1 MAVDCGLDEIS
12 VGGISATE
20 QIAGYNVFELSADG
34 IASINTRDVAILK
47 YPSLNYDAR
56 GTATYTG
63 SPIIPGIGYRP
74 IIDLVYLSATPLSGM
89 TEIKAAD
96 IAECETSAILS
107 TASGT
112 TEYNLFPVFCSDL
125 ADTNLIWTVQ
135 DGKFVNGTNPNIVS
149 SVVPVAA
156 NAKFDARTPAA
167 LTVAAAI
174 SCDYNIGFDS
184 RDGFSAKFGLQ
195 VS

>member
-1 MAVDCGLDEIS
+1 MKITTLEYSANQPVNRQITVPTNSKYAVGIKVYKDGVAVDCGLDEIS

-112 TEYNLFPVFCSDL
+112 TEYNLFPVFC
-125 ADTNLIWTVQ
+125 
-135 DGKFVNGTNPNIVS
+135 
-149 SVVPVAA
+149 
-156 NAKFDARTPAA
+156 
-167 LTVAAAI
+167 LTI
-174 SCDYNIGFDS
+174 S
-184 RDGFSAKFGLQ
+184 
-195 VS
+195 